1 MTLYL
6 DVIWLL
12 NWLFDCLLL
21 YWTAIILKRRVA
33 LWRVCIGGL
42 IGSFIIVVGIHSFL
56 CNCRPS
62 VHEDFSI
69 PGHGAGNLWV

>member
-42 IGSFIIVVGIHSFL
+42 IGSFIIVLAFTPFYAIADRVYMKI
-56 CNCRPS
+56 
-62 VHEDFSI
+62 FSI
-69 PGHGAGNLWV
+69 HGHGAGNLWV